1 MGVAVATIRGQQRH
15 RADHPGAALVPRV
28 TGPGW
33 KGPPARSQDEEGTLT
48 IHVNVNLIDPLG
60 KLKSVTLR
68 YLAANKVAEKPKPS
82 APLSELAGCRELPLK
97 IDGRLATAEVRLRK
111 GISEVAMLYQ
121 VAGINGAE
129 EETRTDSL
137 VETIRAKPA
146 AEANNVAAASP
157 SANVSRAASPPGP
170 SPSGKKPGSGHW
182 ITKILGSAT
191 GSKFKDVA
199 PEGGVLVGFEIG
211 VGKWAPTRMMI
222 SAIRPIFQT
231 AGGEQTLG
239 NQHGTALGKTVRV
252 KAKPGYA
259 VGAVVGKEA
268 GVFIG
273 GLAVKF
279 MKLGKEALD
288 PKDNYESDWV
298 GDNLGFEKSI
308 SGGGAIILGI
318 VGNENSNTFPG
329 LDDNVCTGLGLMLK
343 GSPPNSGSQAGAASL
358 AGSTVPRGANNQFS
372 SNSGKFTVKMPR
384 GQRTFTSSRNLNL
397 HGHQL
402 SAQIS
407 VCLSDGVTFMTQSIG
422 IPAEVMHSMSSAQR
436 AQFFRDAL
444 ANQCQGSIVEEQPIT
459 QGSHRGRQFDLQ
471 GRGKQSQA
479 QMYVVGGY
487 VLCAIVTGDSKD
499 NLTSKKAQDFFSSFQ
514 LVDSE

>member
-1 MGVAVATIRGQQRH
+1 
-15 RADHPGAALVPRV
+15 
-28 TGPGW
+28 
-33 KGPPARSQDEEGTLT
+33 
-48 IHVNVNLIDPLG
+48 
-60 KLKSVTLR
+60 
-68 YLAANKVAEKPKPS
+68 
-82 APLSELAGCRELPLK
+82 
-97 IDGRLATAEVRLRK
+97 
-111 GISEVAMLYQ
+111 MLYQ
-121 VAGINGAE
+121 VAGVNGAE

-137 VETIRAKPA
+137 VETIRAKRTV
-146 AEANNVAAASP
+146 EVNNVAAT
-157 SANVSRAASPPGP
+157 SPPTNLSQGAP
-170 SPSGKKPGSGHW
+170 PPGLSPSGKRLANGRS
-182 ITKILGSAT
+182 ITRILGGGT

-199 PEGGVLVGFEIG
+199 PEGGVLIGFEIG
-211 VGKWAPTRMMI
+211 VGKWAPSRKMI

-231 AGGEQTLG
+231 ADGEQTLG
-239 NQHGTALGKTVRV
+239 NQHGTAPGKTVRV

-259 VGAVVGKEA
+259 VGAVVSKEA

-279 MKLGKEALD
+279 MKLGKDALD
-288 PKDNYESDWV
+288 PKDNYESEWV

-308 SGGGAIILGI
+308 SSGGALILGI

-343 GSPPNSGSQAGAASL
+343 GSPPNSGSQAGEASP
-358 AGSTVPRGANNQFS
+358 AGSNAPRGANNQFAPK
-372 SNSGKFTVKMPR
+372 SGKFTVAMPR
-384 GQRTFTSSRNLNL
+384 GQRTFTANRNLNL
-397 HGHQL
+397 HGHRL

-422 IPAEVMHSMSSAQR
+422 MPADLMHSMPSAQR

-459 QGSHRGRQFDLQ
+459 QGSHRGRQFELD
-471 GRGKQSQA
+471 GRKHSQA

-499 NLTSKKAQDFFSSFQ
+499 DLTSKKAKDFFSSFK